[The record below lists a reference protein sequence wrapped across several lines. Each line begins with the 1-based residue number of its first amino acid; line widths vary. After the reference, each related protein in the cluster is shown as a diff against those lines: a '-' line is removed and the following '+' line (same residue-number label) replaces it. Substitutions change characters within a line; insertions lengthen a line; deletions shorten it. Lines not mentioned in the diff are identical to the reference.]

1 MAGKD
6 RTKSEG
12 KIEVETFADYQ
23 VIRQPNPLKRA
34 VKRVAENADDP
45 IARAEKALEGLSDE
59 FENWMNKECER
70 LAAAHRSI
78 VAGGLNAT
86 TQDELFRAAHDIKG
100 DAATFGFP
108 VAAAAAD
115 SLCRLME
122 HAPDFTKVPNE
133 LIAHHVNAIQ
143 AIVRENKRFAVTAVA
158 DELSKKLRGIADE
171 YLTAV
176 NQDRPEHLE
185 VILGP
190 SLVPGE

>member
-1 MAGKD
+1 MAAKE
-6 RTKSEG
+6 RTKPEG
-12 KIEVETFADYQ
+12 KIEVETFNDHQ
-23 VIRQPNPLKRA
+23 IIRQPNPLKRA

-45 IARAEKALEGLSDE
+45 VARAEKALEGLSDE
-59 FENWMNKECER
+59 FENWMAKECER
-70 LAAAHRSI
+70 LAAAHRAI
-78 VAGGLNAT
+78 IATGLNAT

-100 DAATFGFP
+100 DAATFGYP
-108 VAAAAAD
+108 LAAAAAD

-122 HAPDFTKVPNE
+122 HAPDFTKVPNA

-143 AIVRENKRFAVTAVA
+143 AIVRENRRFGIAAVA